1 MAKLE
6 IVTGPQAGTTF
17 ALPAEKEEFI
27 IGRSPTNAIVLVDMN
42 ASREHARIIADE
54 DTFILEDMRSS
65 NGTFHNGIPVQT
77 QILLNHGDQIKIGG
91 TVFRFDESQT
101 IFTSRDI
108 GAGSSLQNETEDFGQ
123 SFVQMLDE
131 DSSGNMDLV
140 LDEDESLEES
150 LDRAEETSE
159 AYQRAQKKLK
169 VLYGVSED
177 IGTILDRSEVLEKI
191 MDAIFEVFSQID
203 RGFMMLEDPETGE
216 MIPEVIRKR
225 GAEEGEQIKLS
236 VSKTIIET
244 AFKEK
249 KSILSSDAMDD
260 DRFTDG
266 MSIVNFQIRSMMCS
280 PLFVGDEK
288 LGVIHVDTMDQT
300 KRFTPDDLS
309 LLQGIGRQAAISI
322 KNANLVEA
330 IEEETQRRNNL
341 QRFLS
346 PDFAERVLTGEIDLK
361 LGGDEKFG
369 TVFFSDIIGFTRMSS
384 LLKPEVVVAKIN
396 RYFNK
401 MVSIVFQYNGIIN
414 KFGGDSIMA
423 LWGLTASEDDY
434 SPQLASIESS
444 IEMHNALFD
453 FNYALIEEGQKP
465 IQMGVGLNTG
475 RFLAG
480 NVGSEQQM
488 EYTVIGDTVN
498 LASRI
503 EAKAARGQIYISEST
518 YNRVRERIYAIQMDP
533 TYVKGKEEPVQVY
546 SVKGFRDREF
556 NDAEA
561 DRLTIPVS
569 FVDEDG
575 TKHNGLLISISG
587 KKKKVRLHAH
597 FRKLFEKESSVSFNV
612 NIPEMKD
619 PGEIECLVE
628 EYTLMNP
635 DEGKF
640 YEYTLSLEKASP
652 VFNTLILKGELLR
665 ADVAVDDIKRE

>member
-6 IVTGPQAGTTF
+6 IVTGPQAGTVFT
-17 ALPAEKEEFI
+17 LPPEKGEFI
-27 IGRSPTNAIVLVDMN
+27 IGRSPTNSIVLVDMN
-42 ASREHARIIADE
+42 ASREHARIIVDE
-54 DTFILEDMRSS
+54 DSFVLEDLNSS
-65 NGTFHNGIPVQT
+65 NGTFYNGLPLTAQKT
-77 QILLNHGDQIKIGG
+77 LTHGDQVKIGG

-108 GAGSSLQNETEDFGQ
+108 GAAGEKETEDFGQ
-123 SFVQMLDE
+123 SFVQMLEE
-131 DSSGNMDLV
+131 DRSENMDLV
-140 LDEDESLEES
+140 LTEDESLDES
-150 LDRAEETSE
+150 AAKDSE

-169 VLYGVSED
+169 TLYTVSED

-203 RGFMMLEDPETGE
+203 RGFIMLEDPETGE
-216 MIPEVIRKR
+216 MVPEVIRKR
-225 GAEEGEQIKLS
+225 DAAEGEQIKVS

-244 AFKEK
+244 AFREK

-260 DRFTDG
+260 DRFSDG

-280 PLFVGDEK
+280 PLFIGDEK

-322 KNANLVEA
+322 KNANLVEE
-330 IEEETQRRNNL
+330 IEEETQRRNSL

-346 PDFAERVLTGEIDLK
+346 PEFAERVLTGEIDLK

-401 MVSIVFQYNGIIN
+401 MVSIVFRYNGIIN

-423 LWGLTASEDDY
+423 LWGLTASEDDH
-434 SPQLASIESS
+434 SPQVASVESS
-444 IEMHNALFD
+444 IDMHNALFD

-503 EAKAARGQIYISEST
+503 EAKAARGQIYISQST
-518 YNRVRERIYAIQMDP
+518 FDRVKERIYAIKMDP
-533 TYVKGKEEPVQVY
+533 TYVKGKEEPVQMY
-546 SVKGFRDREF
+546 SVRGFRDREF
-556 NDAEA
+556 NDAQI

-569 FVDEDG
+569 YTDDDD
-575 TKHNGLLISISG
+575 TKHNGLLIG
-587 KKKKVRLHAH
+587 LFEEGDTVHLNAH
-597 FRKLFEKESSVSFNV
+597 FRKLLNKGSSVCFNI
-612 NIPEMKD
+612 NLPETKD
-619 PGEIECLVE
+619 PGTIECVVD

-635 DEGKF
+635 EEGKF
-640 YEYTLSLEKASP
+640 YNYTLSLTSTSH
-652 VFNTLILKGELLR
+652 VFESLILKGELVD
-665 ADVAVDDIKRE
+665 ADVPVDDIKRE